1 MSFVAVGIAVAGG
14 ITQMVMASKGKKERE
29 REQDAANQELAERK
43 AAYEDMDTSNPYA
56 NLENVYEDV
65 TVNTQQAE
73 MMNQQMQ
80 QAQANTMQQMQAA
93 AGGSGVAGLAQQLMQ
108 SGQQQSQAA
117 SASIGQQETQNQKM
131 MLQQA
136 AQLQQLEARG
146 ERETQ
151 RMDKDKIETM
161 FGMAQQRK
169 ISADAARQR
178 ATDQMV
184 SGIGQFAGG
193 AVGAAAGGGLFG
205 EDIQKQILGKND

>member
-205 EDIQKQILGKND
+205 DDIQKQILGKND

>member
-14 ITQMVMASKGKKERE
+14 ITQMVMANKGKKERE